1 MDPLD
6 LRFLHFGDLET
17 AGEAA
22 ARAITRTLINAVKIR
37 STATLVLAGGSTPR
51 SIHGHL
57 ADPVLSSHIPWNL
70 VHLFWGDERCV
81 PPDDAASNYA
91 MARATL
97 LDHIEIP
104 PENVHR
110 IRGEL
115 PPPEAVSLYETALH
129 KHFGGGRPPAF
140 DCVMLGM
147 GTDGHTA
154 SLFPGDPLLDETK
167 RWVGVTDGLHAD
179 PPVPRVSLTLP
190 ALNAAH
196 NVVFVVSGEAKS
208 RIVRDIEKHAE
219 GFRKYPAAQVRS
231 SGSTLWFVAAEP
243 PGGDRRH

>member
-1 MDPLD
+1 VDSNDP
-6 LRFLHFGDLET
+6 RYLHFADLET
-17 AGEAA
+17 ASEAA
-22 ARAITRTLINAVKIR
+22 ARSIARTMIEAVKAR
-37 STATLVLAGGSTPR
+37 SSAALALAGGSTPR
-51 SIHGHL
+51 SIHAHL
-57 ADPVLSSHIPWNL
+57 ADPKLSSHIPWHL

-91 MARATL
+91 MAKATL
-97 LDHIEIP
+97 LDLIEIP

-110 IRGEL
+110 IHGEL
-115 PPPEAVSLYETALH
+115 PPSEAATLYEAELRRY
-129 KHFGGGRPPAF
+129 FGGGRPPDF

-147 GTDGHTA
+147 GADGHTA

-167 RWVGVTDGLHAD
+167 RWVGVTDGHHAE

-190 ALNAAH
+190 ALNAAQ

-219 GFRKYPAAQVRS
+219 GFRQYPAAQVRS
-231 SGSTLWFVAAEP
+231 TGSTLWFVAAEP
-243 PGGDRRH
+243 PADDRHH

>member
-1 MDPLD
+1 MKRVDSRD

-22 ARAITRTLINAVKIR
+22 ARTIARTLIYAVKVR

-51 SIHGHL
+51 SIHANL
-57 ADPVLSSHIPWNL
+57 ADPILSSHIPWNL
-70 VHLFWGDERCV
+70 VHLFWGDERCL
-81 PPDDAASNYA
+81 PPDDATSNFA
-91 MARATL
+91 MAKATL
-97 LDHIEIP
+97 LDLVEIP

-110 IRGEL
+110 IHGEL
-115 PPPEAVSLYETALH
+115 PPSEAAALYEAELRRY
-129 KHFGGGRPPAF
+129 FSDAGPPAF

-147 GTDGHTA
+147 GADGHTA

-167 RWVGVTDGLHAD
+167 RWVGVTDGLHAE

-190 ALNAAH
+190 ALNAAQ
-196 NVVFVVSGEAKS
+196 NVVFVVSGEAKG

-219 GFRKYPAAQVRS
+219 GFRQYPAAQVRS
-231 SGSTLWFVAAEP
+231 TGSTLWFVAAEP
-243 PGGDRRH
+243 PA